1 MNYDYQV
8 GGCLP
13 ENAPTYVVRQADTDL
28 FEGITR
34 GEFCYVFNSRQM
46 GKSSL
51 RVRTMQKLK
60 ERGFVCGVVDL
71 LQVGSSCMSCKQW
84 YAAIAYEL
92 ARRFDL
98 LSKINLFEWWSDRP
112 LLRHDEKLAV
122 FVREILLKQAHG
134 QLAIFVDEIDSVLSL
149 GFKVDEFFGF
159 IRSCYELRQMY
170 PAYHRLTWVLLGV
183 ATPNELVCDRAKN
196 PFDFGREI
204 YLSGFQPY
212 ECDVLVEGL
221 TPHAEHPKRLLY
233 EILRWTG
240 GQPFL
245 TQKLCQYVARST
257 DIVRSGEETN
267 AIENLVR
274 MQILENWEMYDE
286 PPHLRT
292 IRDRIL
298 ASPRRQKLLESYC
311 HILKFGEI
319 PIDRSPEQMELRL
332 AGLAIKANIGFKFA
346 RPVLKVYNRL
356 YWTVFDRSW
365 LTKQIDIGKIPEP
378 VFHRDDRQKLFDLVL
393 QGSLRTQSPAK
404 FIEWFD
410 RAFVRGDETVD
421 REVSEI
427 LRHLVTRETCDEFAK
442 LLHRCCYIVIN
453 SWQIRPAYKTYIP
466 DFLAVFNSINLEGDR
481 VGLSFCVDRLR
492 QFIFYFTRTHEYL
505 ALQFLFKNLRQP
517 KKTRIKSS
525 YIADKI
531 GRYNFLGSYF
541 ESTIQGSSDNRKKVE
556 EIIRTRQWRFANK
569 LYRYS
574 KYLHRGRSERQ
585 FLEPSVDSQD
595 TILQSQYKNPT
606 LLNDIALVRAFHEF
620 QSGQVRAKDFFTSSS
635 IFETYR
641 DFKQSL
647 FQYLTADLY
656 INSPEFK
663 KRFLNELEDYI
674 LKIHCEADRRKPNNI
689 LVMQTCQM
697 TLDYLLADPENK
709 RHIYLSN
716 FLANLGSLP
725 LMVMLVK
732 TILISTPTKS
742 DLEYRIFRLVERYQT
757 DPFDPEHWL
766 VESLENLN
774 VGFTVGFT
782 PLEFP
787 EF

>member
-1 MNYDYQV
+1 MNYQV

-34 GEFCYVFNSRQM
+34 GKFCYVFNSRQM

-112 LLRHDEKLAV
+112 FLRHDEKLTV
-122 FVREILLKQAHG
+122 FVREVLLKEVSG
-134 QLAIFVDEIDSVLSL
+134 QLVIFVDEIDSVLSL

-159 IRSCYELRQMY
+159 IRSCYELRQTY
-170 PAYHRLTWVLLGV
+170 SAYHRLTWVLLGV
-183 ATPNELVCDRAKN
+183 ATPNELVCDRTKN

-221 TPHAEHPKRLLY
+221 TPHAERPKRLLY

-245 TQKLCQYVARST
+245 TQKLCQYV
-257 DIVRSGEETN
+257 VRLTETIPTGEESN
-267 AIENLVR
+267 AIEHLVR
-274 MQILENWEMYDE
+274 TQILENWEMYDE
-286 PPHLRT
+286 PPHLRA

-298 ASPRRQKLLESYC
+298 ASPRRQALLESYS
-311 HILKFGEI
+311 HILNLGEI

-332 AGLAIKANIGFKFA
+332 AGLTIKVNIGTKFA
-346 RPVLKVYNRL
+346 QPVLKVYNRL
-356 YWTVFDRSW
+356 YWIVFNRNW
-365 LTKQIDIGKIPEP
+365 LEKQIDFNQISLPDFP
-378 VFHRDDRQKLFDLVL
+378 RDDRQKLFDRVL
-393 QGSLRTQSPAK
+393 QRSLRASSPK
-404 FIEWFD
+404 QFLFWFD
-410 RAFVRGDETVD
+410 RLFVRGEETVD
-421 REVSEI
+421 REGAKI
-427 LRHLVTRETCDEFAK
+427 LRNLVTRETCQEFESI
-442 LLHRCCYIVIN
+442 LHRCCYIVIN
-453 SWQIRPAYKTYIP
+453 SWQIRPKYKIYISN
-466 DFLAVFNSINLEGDR
+466 FLLIFRFAEASIDGESIPPHIRQLRKCISVFVRS
-481 VGLSFCVDRLR
+481 
-492 QFIFYFTRTHEYL
+492 HEYL
-505 ALQFLFKNLRQP
+505 ALCFLFKDVRRTHQVQLKPQQ
-517 KKTRIKSS
+517 
-525 YIADKI
+525 IADEI
-531 GRYNFLGSYF
+531 DRYNFLGAYF
-541 ESTIQGSSDNRKKVE
+541 EFTSQGTRENRKKIE
-556 EIIRTRQWRFANK
+556 EIVRARQWRFANK

-574 KYLHRGRSERQ
+574 RYLHQDSSDCSL
-585 FLEPSVDSQD
+585 FDISSNSQD
-595 TILQSQYKNPT
+595 TLQQSRYQNPT
-606 LLNDIALVRAFHEF
+606 LLDDIALIRAFHEF
-620 QSGQVRAKDFFTSSS
+620 QSGQNRAKDFFASSS
-635 IFETYR
+635 VFKTYR
-641 DFKQSL
+641 DFKKSL
-647 FQYLTADLY
+647 FHYLTCDLY
-656 INSPEFK
+656 IDSIEFK

-674 LKIHCEADRRKPNNI
+674 LKIHPEADRRKPNPI
-689 LVMQTCQM
+689 LVMQTCQT

-709 RHIYLSN
+709 HHIYLAN

-742 DLEYRIFRLVERYQT
+742 DLEYRVFRLVEQYKS